1 MEREIG
7 NFYIEGYNFDT
18 KTYDNKDNT
27 LLLVID
33 LQEKLMP
40 AIYESDRIIK
50 NSACLLKVFEMYGIK
65 KIATEQYPKG
75 LGQSVDEIKENLDDE
90 YIFSKTSFDAI
101 TDEVSSYL
109 KENKITN
116 VIITGAE
123 THICVYQTVRRLLF
137 EGYKVFVVEDA
148 VSSFNKESC
157 IYLQL
162 QCLLVQKPLLTAL
175 LYPQNYVLP
184 IFYKYFV
191 QQWQLRSH
199 HIVSHPYHRQ
209 G

>member
-90 YIFSKTSFDAI
+90 NIFSKTSFDAI

-116 VIITGAE
+116 LIITGAE

-148 VSSFNKESC
+148 VSSFNKEQKDLGLKAMSDMGAS
-157 IYLQL
+157 
-162 QCLLVQKPLLTAL
+162 LVNTEMLMFDLASDAKDE
-175 LYPQNYVLP
+175 NFKEISKMV
-184 IFYKYFV
+184 KN
-191 QQWQLRSH
+191 LRK
-199 HIVSHPYHRQ
+199 
-209 G
+209 

>member
-90 YIFSKTSFDAI
+90 HIFSKTSFDAI

-148 VSSFNKESC
+148 VSSFNKEQKDLGLKSMSDMGAS
-157 IYLQL
+157 
-162 QCLLVQKPLLTAL
+162 LVNTEMLMFDLASDAKDE
-175 LYPQNYVLP
+175 NFKEISKMV
-184 IFYKYFV
+184 KN
-191 QQWQLRSH
+191 LRK
-199 HIVSHPYHRQ
+199 
-209 G
+209 

>member
-90 YIFSKTSFDAI
+90 NIFSKTSFDAI

-109 KENKITN
+109 KENKITTIFTEELIDPK
-116 VIITGAE
+116 VSKIIADETG
-123 THICVYQTVRRLLF
+123 CVVKVLSPI
-137 EGYKVFVVEDA
+137 EGLSEEQIK
-148 VSSFNKESC
+148 NKEDYFS
-157 IYLQL
+157 IMEENLEN
-162 QCLLVQKPLLTAL
+162 LVGAL
-175 LYPQNYVLP
+175 
-184 IFYKYFV
+184 K
-191 QQWQLRSH
+191 
-199 HIVSHPYHRQ
+199 
-209 G
+209 

>member
-90 YIFSKTSFDAI
+90 HIFSKTSFDAI
-101 TDEVSSYL
+101 TDEVSYYL

-148 VSSFNKESC
+148 VSSFNKEQKDLGLKAMSDMGAS
-157 IYLQL
+157 
-162 QCLLVQKPLLTAL
+162 LVNTEMLMFDLASDAKDE
-175 LYPQNYVLP
+175 NFKEISKMVK
-184 IFYKYFV
+184 I
-191 QQWQLRSH
+191 LRK
-199 HIVSHPYHRQ
+199 
-209 G
+209 

>member
-18 KTYDNKDNT
+18 KTYDNKENT

-40 AIYESDRIIK
+40 AIFESEKIVKR
-50 NSACLLKVFEMYGIK
+50 SATLLKVFDMYGMK

-75 LGQSVDEIKENLDDE
+75 LGQSLEDIKQYLDDDH
-90 YIFSKTSFDAI
+90 IFSKTSFDAI

-116 VIITGAE
+116 VVITGAE
-123 THICVYQTVRRLLF
+123 SHICVFQTVRRLLF

-148 VSSFNKESC
+148 ISSFNKE
-157 IYLQL
+157 
-162 QCLLVQKPLLTAL
+162 QKDLGLKA
-175 LYPQNYVLP
+175 
-184 IFYKYFV
+184 ISDMGASFV
-191 QQWQLRSH
+191 NTEMLMFDLASDAKDENFKEISKMVKDLRK
-199 HIVSHPYHRQ
+199 
-209 G
+209 

>member
-7 NFYIEGYNFDT
+7 SFFIEGYNFDT

-40 AIYESDRIIK
+40 AIYESDKIIK

-148 VSSFNKESC
+148 VSSFNKEQKDLGLKAMSDMGAS
-157 IYLQL
+157 
-162 QCLLVQKPLLTAL
+162 LVNTEMLMFDLASDAKDE
-175 LYPQNYVLP
+175 NFKEISKMV
-184 IFYKYFV
+184 KN
-191 QQWQLRSH
+191 LRK
-199 HIVSHPYHRQ
+199 
-209 G
+209 

>member
-75 LGQSVDEIKENLDDE
+75 LGQSVSEIKENLDDE
-90 YIFSKTSFDAI
+90 NIFSKTSFDAI

-148 VSSFNKESC
+148 VSSFNKEQKDLGLKAISDMGAS
-157 IYLQL
+157 
-162 QCLLVQKPLLTAL
+162 LVNTEMLMFDLASDAKDE
-175 LYPQNYVLP
+175 NFKEISKMV
-184 IFYKYFV
+184 KN
-191 QQWQLRSH
+191 LRK
-199 HIVSHPYHRQ
+199 
-209 G
+209 

>member
-18 KTYDNKDNT
+18 KTYDNKENT

-75 LGQSVDEIKENLDDE
+75 LGQSVKEIKENLDDE
-90 YIFSKTSFDAI
+90 NIFSKTSFDAI

-148 VSSFNKESC
+148 VSSFNKEQKDLGLKAMSDMGAS
-157 IYLQL
+157 
-162 QCLLVQKPLLTAL
+162 LVNTEMLMFDLASDAKDE
-175 LYPQNYVLP
+175 NFKEISKMV
-184 IFYKYFV
+184 KN
-191 QQWQLRSH
+191 LRK
-199 HIVSHPYHRQ
+199 
-209 G
+209 

>member
-40 AIYESDRIIK
+40 AIYKSDRIIK

-90 YIFSKTSFDAI
+90 NIFSKTSFDAI

-123 THICVYQTVRRLLF
+123 THICVYQTARRLLF

-148 VSSFNKESC
+148 VSSFNKEQKDLGLKAMSDMGAS
-157 IYLQL
+157 
-162 QCLLVQKPLLTAL
+162 LVNTEMLMFDLASDAKDE
-175 LYPQNYVLP
+175 NFKEISKMV
-184 IFYKYFV
+184 KN
-191 QQWQLRSH
+191 LRK
-199 HIVSHPYHRQ
+199 
-209 G
+209 

>member
-40 AIYESDRIIK
+40 AIYESDKIIK

-75 LGQSVDEIKENLDDE
+75 LGQSVSEIKENLDDE
-90 YIFSKTSFDAI
+90 HIFSKTSFDAI

-123 THICVYQTVRRLLF
+123 SHICVYQTVRRLLF

-148 VSSFNKESC
+148 VSSFNKEQKDLGLKSMSDMGAS
-157 IYLQL
+157 
-162 QCLLVQKPLLTAL
+162 LVNTEMLMFDLASDAKDE
-175 LYPQNYVLP
+175 NFKEISKMV
-184 IFYKYFV
+184 KN
-191 QQWQLRSH
+191 LRK
-199 HIVSHPYHRQ
+199 
-209 G
+209 

>member
-7 NFYIEGYNFDT
+7 SFFIEGYNFDT
-18 KTYDNKDNT
+18 KTYDNKENT

-40 AIYESDRIIK
+40 AIYESDKIIK
-50 NSACLLKVFEMYGIK
+50 NSATLLKVFEMYGIK

-148 VSSFNKESC
+148 VSSFNKEQKALGLKAMSDMGAS
-157 IYLQL
+157 
-162 QCLLVQKPLLTAL
+162 LVNTEMLMFDLASDAKDE
-175 LYPQNYVLP
+175 NFKEISKMVK
-184 IFYKYFV
+184 I
-191 QQWQLRSH
+191 LRK
-199 HIVSHPYHRQ
+199 
-209 G
+209 

>member
-7 NFYIEGYNFDT
+7 SFFIEGYNFDT

-40 AIYESDRIIK
+40 AIYESEKIIK
-50 NSACLLKVFEMYGIK
+50 NSATLLKVFEMYGIK

-90 YIFSKTSFDAI
+90 NIFSKTIFDAI

-148 VSSFNKESC
+148 VSSFNKEQKDLGLKAMSDMGAS
-157 IYLQL
+157 
-162 QCLLVQKPLLTAL
+162 LVNTEMLMFDLASDAKDE
-175 LYPQNYVLP
+175 NFKEISKMV
-184 IFYKYFV
+184 KN
-191 QQWQLRSH
+191 LRK
-199 HIVSHPYHRQ
+199 
-209 G
+209 

>member
-40 AIYESDRIIK
+40 AIYESDKIIK

-148 VSSFNKESC
+148 VSSFNKEQKDLGLKSMSDMGAS
-157 IYLQL
+157 
-162 QCLLVQKPLLTAL
+162 LVNTEMLMFDLASDAKDE
-175 LYPQNYVLP
+175 NFKEISKMV
-184 IFYKYFV
+184 KN
-191 QQWQLRSH
+191 LRK
-199 HIVSHPYHRQ
+199 
-209 G
+209 

>member
-7 NFYIEGYNFDT
+7 SFFIEGYNFDT
-18 KTYDNKDNT
+18 KIYDNKENT

-40 AIYESDRIIK
+40 AIYESEKIVK
-50 NSACLLKVFEMYGIK
+50 KSETLLKVFEMYGIK

-75 LGQSVDEIKENLDDE
+75 LGQSVSEIKENLDDE
-90 YIFSKTSFDAI
+90 NIFSKTSFDAI

-148 VSSFNKESC
+148 VSSFNKEQKDLGLKAMSDMGAS
-157 IYLQL
+157 
-162 QCLLVQKPLLTAL
+162 LVNTEMLMFDLASDAKDE
-175 LYPQNYVLP
+175 NFKEISKMV
-184 IFYKYFV
+184 KN
-191 QQWQLRSH
+191 LRK
-199 HIVSHPYHRQ
+199 
-209 G
+209 

>member
-7 NFYIEGYNFDT
+7 SFFIEGYNFDT
-18 KTYDNKDNT
+18 KTYDNKENT
-27 LLLVID
+27 ILLVID

-40 AIYESDRIIK
+40 AIYESDKIIE
-50 NSACLLKVFEMYGIK
+50 NSKTLLKVFEMYGIK

-75 LGQSVDEIKENLDDE
+75 LGQSVSEIKENLDDE

-101 TDEVSSYL
+101 TDEVFSFL

-116 VIITGAE
+116 VVITGAE

-148 VSSFNKESC
+148 VSSFNEEQKKLALKTMSDMGASLVNTEMLMFDLASDAKDENFKEISKM
-157 IYLQL
+157 
-162 QCLLVQKPLLTAL
+162 VK
-175 LYPQNYVLP
+175 N
-184 IFYKYFV
+184 
-191 QQWQLRSH
+191 LRK
-199 HIVSHPYHRQ
+199 
-209 G
+209 

>member
-40 AIYESDRIIK
+40 AIYESDKIIK

-75 LGQSVDEIKENLDDE
+75 LGQSVSEIKENLDDE
-90 YIFSKTSFDAI
+90 HVFSKTSFDAI

-148 VSSFNKESC
+148 VSSFNKEQKDLGLKAMSDMGAS
-157 IYLQL
+157 
-162 QCLLVQKPLLTAL
+162 LVNTEMLMFDLASDAKDE
-175 LYPQNYVLP
+175 NFKEISKMV
-184 IFYKYFV
+184 KN
-191 QQWQLRSH
+191 LRK
-199 HIVSHPYHRQ
+199 
-209 G
+209 

>member
-18 KTYDNKDNT
+18 KTYDNKENT

-40 AIYESDRIIK
+40 AIYESDKIIK
-50 NSACLLKVFEMYGIK
+50 NSATLLKVFEMYGIK

-90 YIFSKTSFDAI
+90 NIFPKTSFDAI

-148 VSSFNKESC
+148 VSSFNEKQKALGLKAMSDMGASLVNTEMLMFDLASDAKDENFKEISKM
-157 IYLQL
+157 
-162 QCLLVQKPLLTAL
+162 VK
-175 LYPQNYVLP
+175 N
-184 IFYKYFV
+184 
-191 QQWQLRSH
+191 LRK
-199 HIVSHPYHRQ
+199 
-209 G
+209 

>member
-7 NFYIEGYNFDT
+7 SFFIEGYNFDT
-18 KTYDNKDNT
+18 KTYDNKENT

-40 AIYESDRIIK
+40 AIYESEKIIK
-50 NSACLLKVFEMYGIK
+50 NSKTLLKVFDMYGIK

-75 LGQSVDEIKENLDDE
+75 LGQSVSEIKENLDDE
-90 YIFSKTSFDAI
+90 NIFSKTSFDAI

-148 VSSFNKESC
+148 VSSFNKEQKDLGLKAMSDMGTS
-157 IYLQL
+157 
-162 QCLLVQKPLLTAL
+162 LVNTEMLMFDLASDAKDE
-175 LYPQNYVLP
+175 NFKEISKMV
-184 IFYKYFV
+184 KN
-191 QQWQLRSH
+191 LRK
-199 HIVSHPYHRQ
+199 
-209 G
+209 

>member
-18 KTYDNKDNT
+18 KTYDNKENT

-40 AIYESDRIIK
+40 AIFESEKIVKR
-50 NSACLLKVFEMYGIK
+50 SATLLKVFDMYGMK

-75 LGQSVDEIKENLDDE
+75 LGQSLEDIKEYLDDDH
-90 YIFSKTSFDAI
+90 IFSKTSFDAI

-116 VIITGAE
+116 VVITGAE
-123 THICVYQTVRRLLF
+123 SHICVFQTVRRLLF

-148 VSSFNKESC
+148 VSSFNKEQKDLGLKAISDMGAS
-157 IYLQL
+157 
-162 QCLLVQKPLLTAL
+162 LVNTEMLMFDLASDAKDE
-175 LYPQNYVLP
+175 NFKEISKMV
-184 IFYKYFV
+184 KD
-191 QQWQLRSH
+191 LRK
-199 HIVSHPYHRQ
+199 
-209 G
+209 

>member
-148 VSSFNKESC
+148 VSSFNKEQKDLGLKAMSDMGAS
-157 IYLQL
+157 
-162 QCLLVQKPLLTAL
+162 LVNTEMLMFDLASDAKDE
-175 LYPQNYVLP
+175 NFKEISKMV
-184 IFYKYFV
+184 KN
-191 QQWQLRSH
+191 LRN
-199 HIVSHPYHRQ
+199 
-209 G
+209 

>member
-40 AIYESDRIIK
+40 AIYESDKIIK

-90 YIFSKTSFDAI
+90 NIFSKTSFDAI

-148 VSSFNKESC
+148 VSSFNKEQKDLGLKAMSDMGAS
-157 IYLQL
+157 
-162 QCLLVQKPLLTAL
+162 LVNTEMLMFDLASDAKDE
-175 LYPQNYVLP
+175 NFKEISKMV
-184 IFYKYFV
+184 KK
-191 QQWQLRSH
+191 LRK
-199 HIVSHPYHRQ
+199 
-209 G
+209 

>member
-40 AIYESDRIIK
+40 AIYESDRIIE

-90 YIFSKTSFDAI
+90 NIFSKTSFDAI

-148 VSSFNKESC
+148 VSSFNKDQKDLGLKAMSDMGAS
-157 IYLQL
+157 
-162 QCLLVQKPLLTAL
+162 LVNTEMLMFDLASDAKDE
-175 LYPQNYVLP
+175 NFKEISKMV
-184 IFYKYFV
+184 KN
-191 QQWQLRSH
+191 LRN
-199 HIVSHPYHRQ
+199 
-209 G
+209 

>member
-7 NFYIEGYNFDT
+7 SFFIEGYNFDT
-18 KTYDNKDNT
+18 KTYDNKENT

-40 AIYESDRIIK
+40 AIYESEKIIK
-50 NSACLLKVFEMYGIK
+50 NSKTLLKVFEMYGIK

-75 LGQSVDEIKENLDDE
+75 LGQSVSEIKENLDDD

-148 VSSFNKESC
+148 VSSFNEKQKKLGLKAISDMGASLVNTEMLMFDLASDAKDENFKEISKM
-157 IYLQL
+157 
-162 QCLLVQKPLLTAL
+162 VK
-175 LYPQNYVLP
+175 N
-184 IFYKYFV
+184 
-191 QQWQLRSH
+191 LRK
-199 HIVSHPYHRQ
+199 
-209 G
+209 

>member
-40 AIYESDRIIK
+40 AIYESEKIIK

-75 LGQSVDEIKENLDDE
+75 LGQSVSEIKENLDDE
-90 YIFSKTSFDAI
+90 NIFSKTSFDAI

-148 VSSFNKESC
+148 VSSFNEKQKALGLKAMSDMGASLVNTEMIMFDLASDAKDENFKEISKM
-157 IYLQL
+157 
-162 QCLLVQKPLLTAL
+162 VKS
-175 LYPQNYVLP
+175 
-184 IFYKYFV
+184 
-191 QQWQLRSH
+191 LRK
-199 HIVSHPYHRQ
+199 
-209 G
+209 

>member
-18 KTYDNKDNT
+18 KTYNNKDNT

-50 NSACLLKVFEMYGIK
+50 NSATLLKVFEMYGIK

-90 YIFSKTSFDAI
+90 NIFSKTSFDAI

-148 VSSFNKESC
+148 VSSFNEKQKALGLKAMSDMGASLVNTEMLMFDLASDAKDENFKEISKM
-157 IYLQL
+157 
-162 QCLLVQKPLLTAL
+162 VK
-175 LYPQNYVLP
+175 N
-184 IFYKYFV
+184 
-191 QQWQLRSH
+191 LRK
-199 HIVSHPYHRQ
+199 
-209 G
+209 

>member
-148 VSSFNKESC
+148 VSSFNKEQKDLGLKAMSDMGAS
-157 IYLQL
+157 
-162 QCLLVQKPLLTAL
+162 LVNTEMLMFDLASDAKDE
-175 LYPQNYVLP
+175 NFKEISKMV
-184 IFYKYFV
+184 KK
-191 QQWQLRSH
+191 LRK
-199 HIVSHPYHRQ
+199 
-209 G
+209 

>member
-40 AIYESDRIIK
+40 AIYESDKIIK

-90 YIFSKTSFDAI
+90 HIFSKTSFDAI
-101 TDEVSSYL
+101 TDEVYSYL

-148 VSSFNKESC
+148 VSSFNKEQKDLGLKAMSDMGAS
-157 IYLQL
+157 
-162 QCLLVQKPLLTAL
+162 LVNTEMLMFDLASDAKDE
-175 LYPQNYVLP
+175 NFKEISKMV
-184 IFYKYFV
+184 KN
-191 QQWQLRSH
+191 LRK
-199 HIVSHPYHRQ
+199 
-209 G
+209 

>member
-18 KTYDNKDNT
+18 KTYDNKENT

-33 LQEKLMP
+33 LQEKLMT
-40 AIYESDRIIK
+40 AIYESEKIIK
-50 NSACLLKVFEMYGIK
+50 NSKTLLKVFEMYGIK

-148 VSSFNKESC
+148 VSSFNKEQKDLGLKAMSDMGAS
-157 IYLQL
+157 
-162 QCLLVQKPLLTAL
+162 LVNTEMLMFDLASDAKDE
-175 LYPQNYVLP
+175 NFKEISKMV
-184 IFYKYFV
+184 KN
-191 QQWQLRSH
+191 LRK
-199 HIVSHPYHRQ
+199 
-209 G
+209 

>member
-7 NFYIEGYNFDT
+7 SFFIEGYNFDT
-18 KTYDNKDNT
+18 KTYDNKENT

-40 AIYESDRIIK
+40 AIYESEKIIK
-50 NSACLLKVFEMYGIK
+50 NSKTLLKVFDMYGIK

-148 VSSFNKESC
+148 VSSFNKEQKDLGLKAMSDMGAS
-157 IYLQL
+157 
-162 QCLLVQKPLLTAL
+162 LVNTEMLMFDLASDAKDE
-175 LYPQNYVLP
+175 NFKEISKMV
-184 IFYKYFV
+184 KN
-191 QQWQLRSH
+191 LRK
-199 HIVSHPYHRQ
+199 
-209 G
+209 

>member
-40 AIYESDRIIK
+40 AIYESDKIIK

-75 LGQSVDEIKENLDDE
+75 LGQSVDEIKENLDDDH
-90 YIFSKTSFDAI
+90 IFSKTSFDAI

-148 VSSFNKESC
+148 VSSFNKEQKDLGLKSMSDMGAS
-157 IYLQL
+157 
-162 QCLLVQKPLLTAL
+162 LVNTEMLMFDLASDAKDE
-175 LYPQNYVLP
+175 NFKEISKMV
-184 IFYKYFV
+184 KN
-191 QQWQLRSH
+191 LRK
-199 HIVSHPYHRQ
+199 
-209 G
+209 

>member
-7 NFYIEGYNFDT
+7 SFFIEGYNFDT
-18 KTYDNKDNT
+18 KTYDNKENT

-101 TDEVSSYL
+101 TDEISSYL

-148 VSSFNKESC
+148 VSSFNKEQKDLGLKAMSDMGAS
-157 IYLQL
+157 
-162 QCLLVQKPLLTAL
+162 LVNTEMLMFDLASDAKDE
-175 LYPQNYVLP
+175 NFKEISKMV
-184 IFYKYFV
+184 KN
-191 QQWQLRSH
+191 LRK
-199 HIVSHPYHRQ
+199 
-209 G
+209 

>member
-123 THICVYQTVRRLLF
+123 THICVYQTVRRLLL

-148 VSSFNKESC
+148 VSSFNKEQKDLGLKAMSDMGAS
-157 IYLQL
+157 
-162 QCLLVQKPLLTAL
+162 LVNTEMLMFDLASDAKDE
-175 LYPQNYVLP
+175 NFKEISKMV
-184 IFYKYFV
+184 KN
-191 QQWQLRSH
+191 LRK
-199 HIVSHPYHRQ
+199 
-209 G
+209 

>member
-1 MEREIG
+1 MQREIG

-18 KTYDNKDNT
+18 KTYDNKENT

-40 AIYESDRIIK
+40 AIYESEKIIK
-50 NSACLLKVFEMYGIK
+50 NSETLLKVFEMYGIK

-148 VSSFNKESC
+148 VSSFNKEQKDLGLKAMSDMGAS
-157 IYLQL
+157 
-162 QCLLVQKPLLTAL
+162 LVNTEMLMFDLASDAKDE
-175 LYPQNYVLP
+175 NFKEISKMV
-184 IFYKYFV
+184 KN
-191 QQWQLRSH
+191 LRK
-199 HIVSHPYHRQ
+199 
-209 G
+209 

>member
-40 AIYESDRIIK
+40 AIYESDKIIK

-75 LGQSVDEIKENLDDE
+75 LGQSVDEIKENLDNDH
-90 YIFSKTSFDAI
+90 IFSKTSFDAI

-148 VSSFNKESC
+148 VSSFNKEQKDLGLKAMSDMGAS
-157 IYLQL
+157 
-162 QCLLVQKPLLTAL
+162 LVNTEMLMFDLASDAKDE
-175 LYPQNYVLP
+175 NFKEISKMV
-184 IFYKYFV
+184 KK
-191 QQWQLRSH
+191 LRK
-199 HIVSHPYHRQ
+199 
-209 G
+209 